1 MASSL
6 NKDDAIII
14 LVRHCPASSTTF
26 QLTLNGVHQL
36 SILLP
41 PIAVIMMKRPTEDV
55 LINIV
60 LTLFG
65 WILGIVHA
73 LYLLYKKKQS
83 WL

>member
-1 MASSL
+1 MSSSVT
-6 NKDDAIII
+6 KDDAIII
-14 LVRHCPASSTTF
+14 LV
-26 QLTLNGVHQL
+26 

-55 LINIV
+55 LINVV

-73 LYLLYKKKQS
+73 LYLLNKKKQS
-83 WL
+83 WF

>member
-6 NKDDAIII
+6 NRDDAIII
-14 LVRHCPASSTTF
+14 LV
-26 QLTLNGVHQL
+26 